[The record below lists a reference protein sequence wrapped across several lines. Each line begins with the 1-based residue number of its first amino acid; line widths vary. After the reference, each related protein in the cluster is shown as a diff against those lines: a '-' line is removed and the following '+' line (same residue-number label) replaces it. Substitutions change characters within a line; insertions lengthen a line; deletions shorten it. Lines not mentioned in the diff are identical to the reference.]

1 MNAMEGSLFP
11 ITLGKF
17 VGGFMQLFEARCI
30 DVEAGL
36 ARPDPDWWQQGKECA
51 KDCSE
56 QRGYYFLK
64 NSKGHIFVVGVQPA
78 EEPKTLHTSFKNICK
93 FMNHVELQ
101 KPGSVVWLA
110 DVDAETSVPQQASRL
125 QALIDNQKVNAS
137 PRTRRT
143 CEGLRYFTVSRILLH
158 APSQAAQ
165 DDKNTALI
173 PSLLRYLNIPEK
185 LTTWLDA
192 GSLETFLAS
201 VVKSYIPVTFKKEM
215 TFNEHSKNAFITTV
229 TLTSIMILMQVA
241 CLLPEMTADLLV
253 CMNSERVESSVKVV
267 YLLLWCFLA
276 MLLASFLGWISSA
289 MIKLLG
295 LSKVAEEQWS
305 VVYGLLQALEQFV
318 PGVAFMGMVLKLVK
332 GLYDNVQ
339 KPISRIS
346 SRISSLFYA
355 FLEALGLK
363 RTPTMTEAVEKMVKI
378 LDEDERK
385 MATAREGQSMKS
397 RTAKNGRLFHEL
409 LAVIDGSG
417 FTFTKPFK
425 LPKWKEHIEEVRE
438 NIAFVYNASGH
449 VNAGT
454 FEHNWGYQMPTLDYM
469 RLVIEETCQLILQLS
484 EILKTQL
491 CRPGPEVG
499 PGMPLQRFP
508 RPGELKV
515 MQEAFSKGA
524 KRRRTQ

>member
-1 MNAMEGSLFP
+1 MEGSLFP

-17 VGGFMQLFEARCI
+17 VGGFTQLFEARCI

-78 EEPKTLHTSFKNICK
+78 GEPKTLHTSFKNICK
-93 FMNHVELQ
+93 FMSYAELQ

-137 PRTRRT
+137 SLTERT

-158 APSQAAQ
+158 ASSQGAQ
-165 DDKNTALI
+165 DDKNTALF
-173 PSLLRYLNIPEK
+173 PSLLRWIHFPEK
-185 LTTWLDA
+185 LKAWLDF
-192 GSLETFLAS
+192 GSLEIFLAS
-201 VVKSYIPVTFKKEM
+201 VVKSYIPETFKKEM
-215 TFNEHSKNAFITTV
+215 TFNAKSKNAFITTV
-229 TLTSIMILMQVA
+229 TLTSIMILMEVA
-241 CLLPEMTADLLV
+241 CLLQKMTADLLV

-318 PGVAFMGMVLKLVK
+318 PGVAFMGMVLKLAK

-346 SRISSLFYA
+346 SLFYS

-363 RTPTMTEAVEKMVKI
+363 RTPTMEEAVEKMVKI

-385 MATAREGQSMKS
+385 TATAREGQSMKS
-397 RTAKNGRLFHEL
+397 RAAKNGRLLHAL
-409 LAVIDGSG
+409 LAVIEGSG
-417 FTFTKPFK
+417 APQLFK

-438 NIAFVYNASGH
+438 NIKFVYNASGH
-449 VNAGT
+449 VNAGM
-454 FEHNWGYQMPTLDYM
+454 FAKNWGYQMPTLDYM
-469 RLVIEETCQLILQLS
+469 RLVIEGTCQLILQLS